1 MESTPIDKLI
11 NSTENGEQTNKVE
24 LLNRVCRYIR
34 RDSFE
39 TVRNA
44 NSGHIGGPSSST
56 ELLVTMYFGGQFN
69 FDLDDPKNPDRD
81 QVLIRGHEGPVR
93 YPIFALMGYIDRD
106 ELSTYRS
113 FGSRLQG
120 HEDMHL
126 VPGVDITP
134 SGSLGM
140 LLSYGVGAAV
150 VNKNEERDGR
160 IVVFLGDGEEQEG
173 NVSEAA
179 RHAATLPLD
188 NLICIIDQ
196 NEKQLSRPTS
206 DADGSSDIS
215 KIWEGYGWDV
225 MEISNGQDV
234 AKVLDVYKQLDSIK
248 KPTVIIA
255 HTTKGYGVEGCEDHF
270 SGYHTISVTDRSA
283 LDDAIDGLNTEITE
297 SSDDEFIPAIAR
309 TLVTEPANNIKRHQ
323 YSNDIFKLNYN
334 GPDEANIEDGQTQY
348 LTELGEKI
356 QSDPNAPPL
365 YVLSPDFIKQTTQ
378 AKMGFN
384 DFSHFYST
392 GIREQHTIGMAH
404 GISVTNPDARVYVH
418 YWDAF
423 AYRSLDQ
430 MNAAAQGA
438 SNILVSGANSGLF
451 QEHNGKTH
459 QTSGQPGALL
469 TVPEITTYE
478 PADVHDLY
486 NVYSR
491 ALGQNNGFTYVR
503 VHSQTM
509 RKLEREKDD
518 EDNIDAYIVHKSDK
532 LARFVIASSGALVQN
547 SIDAARVLE
556 IEHGI
561 PTNVIN
567 VVNQKTLGEKVSSLL
582 SSDAPILTV
591 YNGNPV
597 ILQSSMSKAVMES
610 AQDFRP
616 RYIEGHGFVGGTT
629 GGIEELE
636 RHYGLDVG
644 GIVLKALA
652 GISKDGRR

>member
-1 MESTPIDKLI
+1 
-11 NSTENGEQTNKVE
+11 
-24 LLNRVCRYIR
+24 
-34 RDSFE
+34 
-39 TVRNA
+39 
-44 NSGHIGGPSSST
+44 
-56 ELLVTMYFGGQFN
+56 
-69 FDLDDPKNPDRD
+69 
-81 QVLIRGHEGPVR
+81 
-93 YPIFALMGYIDRD
+93 
-106 ELSTYRS
+106 
-113 FGSRLQG
+113 
-120 HEDMHL
+120 
-126 VPGVDITP
+126 
-134 SGSLGM
+134 
-140 LLSYGVGAAV
+140 
-150 VNKNEERDGR
+150 
-160 IVVFLGDGEEQEG
+160 
-173 NVSEAA
+173 
-179 RHAATLPLD
+179 
-188 NLICIIDQ
+188 
-196 NEKQLSRPTS
+196 
-206 DADGSSDIS
+206 
-215 KIWEGYGWDV
+215 
-225 MEISNGQDV
+225 
-234 AKVLDVYKQLDSIK
+234 
-248 KPTVIIA
+248 
-255 HTTKGYGVEGCEDHF
+255 
-270 SGYHTISVTDRSA
+270 
-283 LDDAIDGLNTEITE
+283 
-297 SSDDEFIPAIAR
+297 
-309 TLVTEPANNIKRHQ
+309 
-323 YSNDIFKLNYN
+323 
-334 GPDEANIEDGQTQY
+334 
-348 LTELGEKI
+348 
-356 QSDPNAPPL
+356 
-365 YVLSPDFIKQTTQ
+365 
-378 AKMGFN
+378 
-384 DFSHFYST
+384 
-392 GIREQHTIGMAH
+392 
-404 GISVTNPDARVYVH
+404 
-418 YWDAF
+418 
-423 AYRSLDQ
+423 
-430 MNAAAQGA
+430 
-438 SNILVSGANSGLF
+438 
-451 QEHNGKTH
+451 
-459 QTSGQPGALL
+459 L